1 MAVKPIDVLKA
12 FAAGPLGMGEE
23 GVAPLIEGDDLTDG
37 ALEILSGKLSDKVA
51 TLKTNEETLKG
62 DLAKLQADLKSQRM
76 RDKKEAFT
84 EVEDQMR
91 KEYGYDDLTK
101 RGKELFDAIIAKE
114 RKAASSLDESKV
126 KEHPLYREREQ
137 EIAKIPELLTAK
149 EQEVVARFQGEKDQQ
164 DVRSY
169 ARSVF
174 KAWQPV
180 LPEDAAK
187 ADTLESDFLD
197 LLRNVPTKVTRDA
210 NGTVT
215 DILPLKADKSGRLE
229 DKLGNAIAMK
239 DLVESLAAQRFDKRA
254 ASDRSGAP
262 DPNKVGGGSG
272 GGSVKYPAT
281 MTKAEYFAAQDAAT
295 SLPTR
300 EERKAATEALA
311 KVQVTG

>member
-1 MAVKPIDVLKA
+1 MAAKASEVLKA
-12 FAAGPLGMGEE
+12 FATTSLGLGEE
-23 GVAPLIEGDDLTDG
+23 GVAPLFEGDDLTDG
-37 ALEILSGKLSDKVA
+37 ALEILNGKLAEKVA
-51 TLKTNEETLKG
+51 TFRTSEETLKS
-62 DLAKLQADLKSQRM
+62 DLAKLKDDLRSQKM

-137 EIAKIPELLTAK
+137 EIAKIPELLTAR

-164 DVRSY
+164 DVRGY
-169 ARSVF
+169 ARTIF

-180 LPEDAAK
+180 LPEDAVK

-254 ASDRSGAP
+254 AADRSGAP

-300 EERKAATEALA
+300 EERRAATEALA

>member
-197 LLRNVPTKVTRDA
+197 LIRNVPTKVTRDV

-229 DKLGNAIAMK
+229 DKHGNAISLK
-239 DLVESLAAQRFDKRA
+239 EYVEGLAAQRFDKRA
-254 ASDRSGAP
+254 SEQRGTAP
-262 DPNKVGGGSG
+262 DPNKVGGTSG
-272 GGSVKYPAT
+272 GGSGKYPAT
-281 MTKAEYFAAQDAAT
+281 MTKAEHFKAMDAAT
-295 SLPTR
+295 SLPKKEDR
-300 EERKAATEALA
+300 EAAVAALK
-311 KVQVTG
+311 KVAISD

>member
-1 MAVKPIDVLKA
+1 MAAKAIDVLKA
-12 FAAGPLGMGEE
+12 FASGPLGMGEE

-126 KEHPLYREREQ
+126 KEHPLFREKEQ

-149 EQEVVARFQGEKDQQ
+149 EQEVVARFQGEKDQM

-169 ARSVF
+169 ARTIF

-180 LPEDAAK
+180 LPEDAVK

-197 LLRNVPTKVTRDA
+197 LIRNVPMKLTRDA

-215 DILPLKADKSGRLE
+215 DMLPLKADKSGRLE
-229 DKLGNAIAMK
+229 DKHGNAISAK
-239 DLVESLAAQRFDKRA
+239 ELVEGLMAQRFDKRA
-254 ASDRSGAP
+254 SADRSTAP
-262 DPNKVGGGSG
+262 DPNKVGNGSG
-272 GGSVKYPAT
+272 GGSGKYPAT
-281 MTKAEYFAAQDAAT
+281 MTRADYFKETDAIALLKT
-295 SLPTR
+295 K
-300 EERKAATEALA
+300 EERDAKLAALKLV
-311 KVQVTG
+311 KVTD

>member
-1 MAVKPIDVLKA
+1 
-12 FAAGPLGMGEE
+12 MGEE
-23 GVAPLIEGDDLTDG
+23 GVAPLFEGDDLTDG
-37 ALEILSGKLSDKVA
+37 ALEILNGKLAEKVA
-51 TLKTNEETLKG
+51 TFRTNEETLKS

-101 RGKELFDAIIAKE
+101 RGKDLFDAIIVKE

-126 KEHPLYREREQ
+126 KEHPLFREKEQ
-137 EIAKIPELLTAK
+137 ELAKIPELLTMK

-164 DVRSY
+164 DVRNF
-169 ARSVF
+169 ARSIF

-197 LLRNVPTKVTRDA
+197 LIRSVPMKVTRDV

-229 DKLGNAIAMK
+229 DKHGNAISTK
-239 DLVESLAAQRFDKRA
+239 ELVEGLAAQRFDKRA
-254 ASDRSGAP
+254 SEQRGTAP
-262 DPNKVGGGSG
+262 DPNKVGSGSG
-272 GGSVKYPAT
+272 GGSGKYPAT
-281 MTKAEYFAAQDAAT
+281 MTRAEKLKAEDAIM
-295 SLPTR
+295 SLKTK
-300 EERKAATEALA
+300 EEREAAMTALK
-311 KVQVTG
+311 KVAISD

>member
-1 MAVKPIDVLKA
+1 MGAKATEVLKS
-12 FAAGPLGMGEE
+12 FAVSSLGMGEE
-23 GVAPLIEGDDLTDG
+23 GVAPLFEGDDLTDG
-37 ALEILSGKLSDKVA
+37 ALEILNGKLAEKVA
-51 TLKTNEETLKG
+51 TFRTNEETLKS

-101 RGKELFDAIIAKE
+101 RGKDLFDAIIVKE

-126 KEHPLYREREQ
+126 KEHPLFREKEQ
-137 EIAKIPELLTAK
+137 ELAKIPELLTMK

-164 DVRSY
+164 DVRNF
-169 ARSVF
+169 ARSIF

-197 LLRNVPTKVTRDA
+197 LIRSVPMKVTRDV

-229 DKLGNAIAMK
+229 DKHGNAISTK
-239 DLVESLAAQRFDKRA
+239 ELVEGLAAQRFDKRA
-254 ASDRSGAP
+254 SEQRGTAP
-262 DPNKVGGGSG
+262 DPNKVGSGSG
-272 GGSVKYPAT
+272 GGSGKYPAT
-281 MTKAEYFAAQDAAT
+281 MTRAEKLKAEDAIM
-295 SLPTR
+295 SLKTK
-300 EERKAATEALA
+300 EEREAAMTALK
-311 KVQVTG
+311 KVAISD